1 MIPTIARII
10 RGTLNPRS
18 TARKTP
24 SLKDIQVIRNA
35 LLQSVE
41 DCDSAPAQRL
51 RHKIAATQTAK
62 ELWMLRNDAYQLIS
76 QQHSQ
81 SAAAA
86 RINDLISAFEG
97 WLEPSQLV
105 RIK

>member
-1 MIPTIARII
+1 LIPTIARII
-10 RGTLNPRS
+10 RGTLSPRS

-81 SAAAA
+81 SAASA

-97 WLEPSQLV
+97 WLETSQLV